1 MAEIFIPSVKGKEPP
16 YKPMNNTEKNP
27 PIRVRFGEE
36 KDIPAMLRLLTQVC
50 AVHHA
55 GRPDL
60 FRAGGRKYDA
70 PALAEM
76 LRDPVRPVLV
86 AADEKDALCA
96 YAFCVLQVHE
106 GDGAMNDG
114 KTLYLDDLCVDEARR
129 GEHIGKTLYL
139 ATVDYARRLGCHNL
153 TLNAWSCNENAVRF
167 YRAMGMQVQKY
178 GMEVLL

>member
-1 MAEIFIPSVKGKEPP
+1 
-16 YKPMNNTEKNP
+16 
-27 PIRVRFGEE
+27 
-36 KDIPAMLRLLTQVC
+36 
-50 AVHHA
+50 
-55 GRPDL
+55 
-60 FRAGGRKYDA
+60 
-70 PALAEM
+70 M

-167 YRAMGMQVQKY
+167 YRAWECRCRSTAWRSCCSTPEESYNMRRAII
-178 GMEVLL
+178 